1 MNNQEKYKGFSSVA
15 EGNLVEA
22 SDMDKI
28 NGFMQKIS
36 HYLENLR
43 ANRQEK
49 WKSLAQGNTE
59 DAQADVIALRL
70 DEQYKE
76 ISKKI
81 EETRAQAAA
90 LVKKTK
96 EKEEKQRQTKNTK
109 VSVANKAREG
119 GR

>member
-1 MNNQEKYKGFSSVA
+1 MSNQEKSNVS
-15 EGNLVEA
+15 N
-22 SDMDKI
+22 MDK
-28 NGFMQKIS
+28 NSELTPKIS
-36 HYLENLR
+36 HYLENLQ
-43 ANRQEK
+43 ANLPEG
-49 WKSLAQGNTE
+49 WKCLAFENAKDVE
-59 DAQADVIALRL
+59 DIERVRRTGLRL
-70 DEQYKE
+70 DELDKE